1 MANSNEGNTTGHQP
15 GLGGGGRYR
24 NNRLA
29 QFRAVHR
36 LTIATALLGL
46 ALAVPSAYADN
57 CGGVKTA
64 HPRRHAVP
72 GRPPLIVGDSVL
84 LGAVDEV
91 ARVGYEVNTRGCRQM
106 REGLRVIA
114 AKRRAGR
121 LPPLVVI
128 MLGANGRIEP
138 AQIRTALRIIGP
150 GRVLGLVTPR
160 KNPGVSRV
168 FHAAARRHSSRV
180 AVLDWRASTARH
192 PGWFAPDGN
201 HMGPGGAQALA
212 RFLRRALRYAIPL
225 DGRWERLP
233 SAASGADASSSAG

>member
-1 MANSNEGNTTGHQP
+1 M
-15 GLGGGGRYR
+15 
-24 NNRLA
+24 
-29 QFRAVHR
+29 
-36 LTIATALLGL
+36 TILDDA
-46 ALAVPSAYADN
+46 S
-57 CGGVKTA
+57 
-64 HPRRHAVP
+64 PRRI
-72 GRPPLIVGDSVL
+72 RMRLKPLPMLIAGVLL
-84 LGAVDEV
+84 LGAILATCLWVLPDQGLLDTSFAAPVGLIGLV
-91 ARVGYEVNTRGCRQM
+91 ALAAFAELAYVRVPHGDITEDLTFFEAVLVM
-106 REGLRVIA
+106 A
-114 AKRRAGR
+114 ALA

-233 SAASGADASSSAG
+233 SAASGAFSSAG